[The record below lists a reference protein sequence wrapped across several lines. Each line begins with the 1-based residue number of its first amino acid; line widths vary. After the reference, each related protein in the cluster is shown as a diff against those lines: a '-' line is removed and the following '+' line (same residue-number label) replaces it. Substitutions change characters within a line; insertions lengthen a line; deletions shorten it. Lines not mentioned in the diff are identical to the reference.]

1 MSKCR
6 CWGMKMK
13 INDFKTFDEFLVY
26 IKQNN
31 EEMKYWS
38 EEKIKSFCDRVSELM
53 EKSPDFKKRYD
64 DWSKKLELKERAR
77 YVKIKIG
84 GSNEDTLYAK
94 AYLKLKQVHKENK
107 SKPVKTIKNLSKDKS
122 IEI

>member
-1 MSKCR
+1 
-6 CWGMKMK
+6 MKMK

-53 EKSPDFKKRYD
+53 EKSPEFKKRYD

-107 SKPVKTIKNLSKDKS
+107 SKPVKTIKKLSKDKS